1 MNQSVSSFSRGDGFL
16 NEVNSQGLNNDSGS
30 EKSAKGSIQGDDE
43 GNGKRS
49 NS

>member
-16 NEVNSQGLNNDSGS
+16 NEVNSQGLNDSGS